1 MSCPQVPLRAP
12 FITVTPQLLTKGMCR
27 INMQGMGLQVHQNR
41 GQINLEE
48 GVIKLEK
55 AFLTKANLE
64 ALNGIVFQC
73 EETGSVL

>member
-1 MSCPQVPLRAP
+1 
-12 FITVTPQLLTKGMCR
+12 
-27 INMQGMGLQVHQNR
+27 MQGMGLQLHQNR